1 MIYKGRFFHGNVP
14 VPEGQIPQILYL
26 MLKSTYNPV
35 NYNIFPIFCRNLHS
49 HWSRWIRFVSAVY
62 AWRDASWSR
71 PQGEGSEV
79 GHHRV
84 AGHDIQRYSPDL
96 VLMDRMDSNI

>member
-1 MIYKGRFFHGNVP
+1 METFHYQRVKSEKFYN
-14 VPEGQIPQILYL
+14 L

-35 NYNIFPIFCRNLHS
+35 NYNIFPYILPQPPL
-49 HWSRWIRFVSAVY
+49 VSLDPFRY
-62 AWRDASWSR
+62 AWRGSYSWSR
-71 PQGEGSEV
+71 RQGEGSEV

-84 AGHDIQRYSPDL
+84 AGHDIQRHSPDL